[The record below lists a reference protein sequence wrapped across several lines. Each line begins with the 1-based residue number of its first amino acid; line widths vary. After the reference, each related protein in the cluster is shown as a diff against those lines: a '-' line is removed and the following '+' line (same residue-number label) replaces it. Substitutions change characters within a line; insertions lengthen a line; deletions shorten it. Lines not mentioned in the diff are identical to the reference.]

1 MSENKN
7 YLDKQD
13 MMEELRRSHEQGKP
27 TERLGEMFMMLCEK
41 YSHNHMFRDYERRY
55 GRAFKE
61 DLLSSGLVACSRA
74 WDKFDIE
81 NFDNP
86 FSFFT
91 TCIFRAYIGFL
102 SKEYNYGN
110 TKNAMKVE
118 VGMRGDYG
126 YEEMIENEKEKV
138 QDEENTEFESVKVGY
153 EEQTETEE
161 GEENEFG
168 ISEEKTSNTDEDSEN
183 VEEPK
188 KKVTNPIV
196 ERMTLYGGDEELVDP
211 EPEEDA
217 NMDKIDYLFGI
228 GALK

>member
-1 MSENKN
+1 MADEKNKN
-7 YLDKQD
+7 YIDKED
-13 MMEELRRSHEQGKP
+13 MMNELKLSHEKGRP
-27 TERLGEMFMMLCEK
+27 TERLGEMFMLLCEK

-74 WDKFDIE
+74 WDKFDLE
-81 NFDNP
+81 KYDNP

-110 TKNAMKVE
+110 TKNALKVD

-126 YEEMIENEKEKV
+126 YEEMIENSKV
-138 QDEENTEFESVKVGY
+138 QDEENTEFDNVTVGY
-153 EEQTETEE
+153 EVDEETETD
-161 GEENEFG
+161 EFG
-168 ISEEKTSNTDEDSEN
+168 IETSEKETSKSDEDPEP
-183 VEEPK
+183 EPK
-188 KKVTNPIV
+188 KKVSNPAL
-196 ERMTLYGGDEELVDP
+196 ERMRLWEDDEELP
-211 EPEEDA
+211 EEPEDD
-217 NMDKIDYLFGI
+217 NLKKIDYLFGI